1 MKKLFLLLVMA
12 MGLIVTSC
20 GSDVKQILEKPAQE
34 VGTEDVSKLIACIE
48 EINVPAQEHIKAQA
62 WSSLVDFVES
72 NQEKFDL
79 AAECYAKL
87 NTLGPEQLVD
97 TSAHEAMQQFATL
110 VSVLGVGFLI
120 ANRSV
125 SFEMYAVML
134 IFVGENQKAYIY
146 H

>member
-20 GSDVKQILEKPAQE
+20 GSDVKQILEKSAQE

-110 VSVLGVGFLI
+110 VSVL
-120 ANRSV
+120 A
-125 SFEMYAVML
+125 AHQML
-134 IFVGENQKAYIY
+134 SASAF
-146 H
+146 